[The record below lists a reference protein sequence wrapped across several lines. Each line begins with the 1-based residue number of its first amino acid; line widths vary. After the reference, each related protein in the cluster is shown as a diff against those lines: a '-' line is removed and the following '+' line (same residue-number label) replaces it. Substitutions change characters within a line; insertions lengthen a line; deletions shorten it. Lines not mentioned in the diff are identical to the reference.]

1 MAALKRSLFPGI
13 VLPPAGLFP
22 VVSPLVALF
31 LVVWLPLTGCSSI
44 SEPGPTVSDS
54 VYVEVLVDLH
64 LLQARFDE
72 GVPFDSTLRPVVLQ
86 NHGVTEE
93 DLDQT
98 TRFYSDHQEEF
109 LTLYNRVI
117 DRISEEQRTIE

>member
-1 MAALKRSLFPGI
+1 MAASKRSFFPGI
-13 VLPPAGLFP
+13 ALLPEALFP
-22 VVSPLVALF
+22 VVLPLVTLFLVAL
-31 LVVWLPLTGCSSI
+31 LPLSGCSSI
-44 SEPGPTVSDS
+44 SEPGPAVSDS

-72 GVPFDSTLRPVVLQ
+72 GVPFDSTLRPVVLR

-98 TRFYSDHQEEF
+98 TLFYSDHQEEF